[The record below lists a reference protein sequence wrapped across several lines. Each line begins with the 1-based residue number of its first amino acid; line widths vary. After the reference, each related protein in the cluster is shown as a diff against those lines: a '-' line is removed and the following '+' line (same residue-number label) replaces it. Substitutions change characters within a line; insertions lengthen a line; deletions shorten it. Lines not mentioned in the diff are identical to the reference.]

1 MWSTAK
7 IATASNSTLSRCD
20 SIWSAERFVG
30 QWFATIHCDQFAL
43 ARDRLIKDHVI
54 IWSAVLQDRNVP
66 WPVCFGTSMNWSRI
80 HLPIYGDMC
89 RGLIHSVTHSH
100 FLGRLRAINCNACQ
114 SKARIVD
121 CSHCHECSRELSI
134 NSLLYCTSSREAFS
148 RVASLL
154 PYSVLPRF
162 DGKKHSSASK
172 SRSVVVDE
180 DARTRSICWRVPK
193 SVAVFNSKVRSVIAS
208 CTPSLSSSPPFL
220 LKSHETN
227 YA

>member
-114 SKARIVD
+114 SKARIVV
-121 CSHCHECSRELSI
+121 CSHV
-134 NSLLYCTSSREAFS
+134 S
-148 RVASLL
+148 RVQQGTLYKL
-154 PYSVLPRF
+154 ITVLHF
-162 DGKKHSSASK
+162 VEG
-172 SRSVVVDE
+172 
-180 DARTRSICWRVPK
+180 SI
-193 SVAVFNSKVRSVIAS
+193 
-208 CTPSLSSSPPFL
+208 
-220 LKSHETN
+220 LKSCIVT
-227 YA
+227 AL